1 MTPIVNGR
9 LYQFAAYGLYDGL
22 FLMGD
27 HETISYWNHITG
39 ECLYGELKGA
49 QLTTGMLH
57 YLTASQTVAAY
68 PEAQIAISTTLKW
81 WQRLFSHFQ
90 RWTTGRD
97 QGFLP
102 PGFSG
107 TMGQADSRRSEMDM
121 GLGVWSE
128 QIHRYYPLN
137 TIQKEADGLID
148 ELNGR
153 SIKIS
158 IDPISNTPTAIYQ
171 ETDAAKP
178 NQLFT
183 RWYGFAYTFPHCEI
197 YEDA

>member
-1 MTPIVNGR
+1 MTPIINGR
-9 LYQFAAYGLYDGL
+9 LHQFAAYGLYDGL

-49 QLTTGMLH
+49 QLATGSLH
-57 YLTASQTVAAY
+57 YLTAAQTVAAY

-81 WQRLFSHFQ
+81 WQRLFAWFQ
-90 RWTTGRD
+90 RKSTSRA

-107 TMGQADSRRSEMDM
+107 TMGQSDSRRPQMDM

-128 QIHRYYPLN
+128 QTHRYYPL
-137 TIQKEADGLID
+137 EAIRKQAEGLVD

-153 SIKIS
+153 SIHIS
-158 IDPISNTPTAIYQ
+158 IDPISKTPTAVYQ
-171 ETDAAKP
+171 ESNAEKP

-183 RWYGFAYTFPHCEI
+183 RWYGFAYTFPKCEI
-197 YEDA
+197 YGEV